1 MRAMILG
8 PAVTTALALL
18 CCTAQAQAPATQPV
32 ETPGNVEQTL
42 ETTRE
47 TVRATALWLARG
59 VDSWFG
65 DKPFEQ
71 GGSVTD
77 GVFSIGLLRR
87 PPDGLKAQ
95 LRFNARFRLPNLQER
110 AYLFVGRDDTR
121 EVIRDQPGS
130 LTRRQ
135 RLQPESPD
143 DNRFFAGIGLALR
156 ESTDLRVGFRG
167 GIKPYAQLRW
177 RRPIPLAPNRLA
189 EVRQTFFWTVDDHLG
204 STTAGSIEQLLSP
217 ELALRWL
224 GSLTYTQDAK
234 RWDAATSVGTYRHFG
249 AQRQLALEVL
259 ATAAQR
265 TGVTLTDYGL
275 RATWR
280 QPVYEDWALGE
291 VMLGHF
297 WPRADASVARE
308 PGWAVGGTLILR
320 F

>member
-1 MRAMILG
+1 MLSG
-8 PAVTTALALL
+8 TAVAPALL
-18 CCTAQAQAPATQPV
+18 LACSAAMAQAPAAPPAAPPD
-32 ETPGNVEQTL
+32 EVEQTL
-42 ETTRE
+42 ETTRD

-77 GVFSIGLLRR
+77 GVFSVGLLRR

-95 LRFNARFRLPNLQER
+95 VRFNARFRLPNLQER

-135 RLQPESPD
+135 RLQAESAD
-143 DNRFFAGIGLALR
+143 DNKFFAGIGLALR
-156 ESTDLRVGFRG
+156 ESIDLRVGFRG
-167 GIKPYAQLRW
+167 GIKPYVQLRW

-189 EVRQTFFWTVDDHLG
+189 ELRQTFFWTVDDHLG
-204 STTAGSIEQLLSP
+204 STTAASVEQLLSP

-224 GSLTYTQDAK
+224 GALTYTQDAR
-234 RWDAATSVGTYRHFG
+234 RWDAATSVGAYRHFG
-249 AQRQLALEVL
+249 AQRQLAFELL
-259 ATAAQR
+259 ATAAQN
-265 TGVTLTDYGL
+265 TGVTFTDYGL

-297 WPRADASVARE
+297 WPRADASVERK
-308 PGWAVGGTLILR
+308 PGWAVGGTLILK